1 MVRRLALAWYTEASH
16 VLAAKWMMGC
26 LGVEA
31 RSRQQGQAAS
41 SSQPASGAWA
51 AAAHTSLRRMASL
64 QQACLLRS

>member
-31 RSRQQGQAAS
+31 RSRQQGQAAG
-41 SSQPASGAWA
+41 PLAASHG
-51 AAAHTSLRRMASL
+51 R
-64 QQACLLRS
+64 CLPP